1 MNCVRGMDEAGC
13 TIVVLPIWA
22 GKCIY
27 ILFMFTT
34 SIPFQASSRGHLKQR
49 TISLASA
56 TRYYMHSHWRWPWQS
71 RTPFNTQ
78 KSVTQQISR
87 SLYLG
92 HFSRCSLHL
101 PVETYILASSVIIE
115 PRNSLYFTC
124 DWNGSKLN
132 RVYINCA
139 VNVPNRRK
147 KLSFDATLRTCERRK
162 ESCDRFECVCVSIAF
177 ELRLESQ
184 RCTQPIYWEHAG
196 NRKVQQI
203 CIAVGQLAEVWFHV
217 QHQSEAKS
225 VIRLFKEQNLF
236 LPSHVIHYMWPASCT
251 HTHTRSC
258 ECESL

>member
-1 MNCVRGMDEAGC
+1 
-13 TIVVLPIWA
+13 
-22 GKCIY
+22 
-27 ILFMFTT
+27 
-34 SIPFQASSRGHLKQR
+34 
-49 TISLASA
+49 
-56 TRYYMHSHWRWPWQS
+56 MHSHWRWPWQN

-78 KSVTQQISR
+78 ESVTQQISH

-162 ESCDRFECVCVSIAF
+162 ESCDRFECVHVSIVF

-184 RCTQPIYWEHAG
+184 RCTHPIYWEHAG

-251 HTHTRSC
+251 HTHALVRVRVFVVHKRRLFFCSFKPQFSSKC
-258 ECESL
+258 ECVCVQRAVLWVVGPMEWQLIFWNFRHLFAAF